1 MQYSIGHRWCQGFKI
16 LASQSIKGNNEHCS
30 KSQLQQASNFSST
43 CKACNGDQHLHHN
56 LRGESATLYLCDEGF
71 KRARS
76 ECDGGLSGFR
86 DWVVW
91 IIVAQILQNPTRVP
105 LIELHT
111 LPGAEAESIL
121 EEETC
126 DRTMQ
131 NIDKWVSGL
140 RNLECQLGVE
150 FPTCHPSS
158 RFCYHKYERNWLSP
172 RCYHFAD

>member
-43 CKACNGDQHLHHN
+43 CNACNGDQHLHHN

-86 DWVVW
+86 LGLGFQFEFGMLVIFDR
-91 IIVAQILQNPTRVP
+91 LFLSSFKGLTEC
-105 LIELHT
+105 LF
-111 LPGAEAESIL
+111 AE
-121 EEETC
+121 T
-126 DRTMQ
+126 
-131 NIDKWVSGL
+131 GL
-140 RNLECQLGVE
+140 CG
-150 FPTCHPSS
+150 S
-158 RFCYHKYERNWLSP
+158 
-172 RCYHFAD
+172 